1 LHRLAAAADSH
12 RPCATPPPP
21 LHSLGPQSQLA
32 ELQESHA
39 AEVTSIKGWGAT
51 QLGQHVKAADR
62 IIKELEGTA
71 SSLQQQLA
79 AEVERAE
86 AATAAV
92 KRWGWAAR
100 GRQWAGGRGW
110 RGHIMTTLL
119 SSCWGLLKRENGL
132 NSLRCWKPQCMVDVM
147 CLCRLP

>member
-1 LHRLAAAADSH
+1 
-12 RPCATPPPP
+12 
-21 LHSLGPQSQLA
+21 
-32 ELQESHA
+32 
-39 AEVTSIKGWGAT
+39 VTSIKGWGAT

-92 KRWGWAAR
+92 KRCGVVGW
-100 GRQWAGGRGW
+100 W
-110 RGHIMTTLL
+110 RGVLEAWRGEKWTQG
-119 SSCWGLLKRENGL
+119 CQGR
-132 NSLRCWKPQCMVDVM
+132 R
-147 CLCRLP
+147 